1 MHTHDDQ
8 KGHGFKMMWMMLI
21 CCALPL
27 VLIFLTGAG
36 GKALGAPAWI
46 MVGVVA
52 AMVVAHFFMMGKSR
66 KHSDEG
72 HGIVETGDVNA
83 DNKDGT
89 THSSHGCCH

>member
-52 AMVVAHFFMMGKSR
+52 AMVVAHFFMMGRSH
-66 KHSDEG
+66 KHSDGEQSGADGEG
-72 HGIVETGDVNA
+72 E
-83 DNKDGT
+83 NKDSKNSK